1 ANLDP
6 AAIRRAWQAADGN
19 LTVAARLL
27 GVHRATLYRY
37 MGKLKLRREELGWR

>member
-1 ANLDP
+1 MLTSFFNVLRKL
-6 AAIRRAWQAADGN
+6 IDGN

-37 MGKLKLRREELGWR
+37 LEKLGLTRDGLDRR